1 MAHEYNNEQIVKLF
15 GKQMEKLGER
25 RAELLKEKV
34 EQRTVIEQRMEQFRA
49 QNKSLQEQLDQAI
62 ESSEDKFTD
71 TASALEYDAARLEK
85 KYLKDKMIDRSAIAC
100 FAERSDITTCYRTHK
115 GEPAACDGFV
125 EALSECASKT
135 ITAKW

>member
-1 MAHEYNNEQIVKLF
+1 MAQDYNKEQIVKLF

-25 RAELLKEKV
+25 RAALLQEKV
-34 EQRTVIEQRMEQFRA
+34 EQRTVVEHRMEHFRT
-49 QNKSLQEQLDQAI
+49 QNKQLQEKLDQAI

-85 KYLKDKMIDRSAIAC
+85 KYIKDKMLNYSAISC
-100 FAERSDITTCYRTHK
+100 LAERSDITSCFKAHQ
-115 GEPAACDGFV
+115 GNPAACDSFV

-135 ITAKW
+135 ITAM